1 MRVALIVITIV
12 VLAVTGAALALGWEG
27 AFTRR
32 RDPVTVDAYVAGDR
46 TPLVRICPGMSA
58 ASSCATTSRC
68 APATRSCRWSTT
80 TYRAMAAEAEA
91 ARAALAARGEKR
103 EVLQEQVLQAQDNEG
118 PEPAA
123 AGGGRVRADRSSNL
137 ELGP

>member
-1 MRVALIVITIV
+1 
-12 VLAVTGAALALGWEG
+12 
-27 AFTRR
+27 
-32 RDPVTVDAYVAGDR
+32 
-46 TPLVRICPGMSA
+46 
-58 ASSCATTSRC
+58 
-68 APATRSCRWSTT
+68 
-80 TYRAMAAEAEA
+80 MAAEAEA